1 MKSIV
6 IILILLIGSCAK
18 KETNPEKEIITTILN
33 SKQEIENYKSGNE
46 TLCANSKCLFLAFW
60 DFDGTILKGDCSEGL
75 EENGKEIYKGLI
87 ELGVEKGFAKDY
99 KGKDGLT
106 ALKKEFAILEKKDIG
121 EAYLFAP
128 KIFAGNE
135 EMAMQSFAKEHFKTV
150 LQKYYFPSSVQILD
164 KLKEAG
170 VKSYIISASAD
181 FFVKGSIG
189 TTPVEP
195 DSIFGIK
202 MKIENGKITS
212 QEIPPITYAEGKRKR
227 IELVVENLLKEK
239 KADHV
244 FVLAGFGNSFK
255 TDGAF
260 LTYIAEQKLQAGKPV
275 SVMINGGNPPDIYK
289 GKFKEVSFDLI
300 KLLSVW

>member
-1 MKSIV
+1 MKSIC
-6 IILILLIGSCAK
+6 ILLILLLFSCV
-18 KETNPEKEIITTILN
+18 EKQSKLENEIVTAILN
-33 SKQEIENYKSGNE
+33 SKQEIENYKVGNE

-75 EENGKEIYKGLI
+75 EENGKQIYKGLI
-87 ELGVEKGFAKDY
+87 ELGVEKGYAKNY
-99 KGKDGLT
+99 KGEERLSS
-106 ALKKEFAILEKKDIG
+106 LRKEFSILERTDIG

-135 EMAMQSFAKEHFKTV
+135 EQAMQSFAKEHFKNV

-212 QEIPPITYAEGKRKR
+212 KEIPPITYAEGKRKR
-227 IELVVENLLKEK
+227 IELVVESLLLEK

-244 FVLAGFGNSFK
+244 FVLAGFGNSFR

-260 LTYIAEQKLQAGKPV
+260 LEFIAAQKFQAGKPV
-275 SVMINGGNPPDIYK
+275 SVMINGGNPPEMYK
-289 GKFKEVSFDLI
+289 GKFKEVSFDL
-300 KLLSVW
+300 KK